1 MIELKNI
8 SFTYE
13 NGESE
18 NSLQNIDLTI
28 KDGETILLCGESGCG
43 KTTLTRLVNGLIPHY
58 YQGNLMGEV
67 LLDGQELKEYPLYEI
82 AKRVGSVFQNP
93 RTQFYNVETTN
104 EIVFGCE
111 NMALPVPDM
120 LKRLEETTRNLKLE
134 KLLDRSLFAL
144 SGGEKQKKSPAH
156 QQTQSALRFLF

>member
-144 SGGEKQKKSPAH
+144 SGGEKQKNR
-156 QQTQSALRFLF
+156 LRISRHNPP